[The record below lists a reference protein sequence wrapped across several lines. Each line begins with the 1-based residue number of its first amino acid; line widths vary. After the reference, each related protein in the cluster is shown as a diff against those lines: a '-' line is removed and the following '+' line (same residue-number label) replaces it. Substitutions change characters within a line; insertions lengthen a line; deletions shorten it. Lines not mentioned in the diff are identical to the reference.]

1 MIVYYLISIALALG
15 SFFNKRWMYWLF
27 ILLGCVFLIIAPST
41 NFDYEAYKNAY
52 DNAYV
57 MDGYPWFTSQT
68 YLDAEPLFMAYIA
81 FWKVSTG
88 FPFSYFL
95 AINFTLCVALSAF
108 FLRKTFAEVKYDWWL
123 MFMPVI
129 FPTLFYWSP
138 RSSISFVFLFGSF
151 ILFCKKKYIG
161 ALPLLIFSFLMH
173 SQFLLFASLLLL
185 SAIVMHRKGGVRIGG
200 YGLWWMIS
208 SVALF
213 IALRYM
219 PIFADRIASW
229 LSFLPSATII
239 SSKMGY
245 FEGLEE
251 TFSGFR
257 LTALLST
264 FLYPMLCFYLL
275 QRKKVLGGE
284 LNLLFSDE
292 TQDRYFVNLLFSI
305 VLYGAVI
312 NLAFWGNPHV
322 AGRLSRFSDYVGMGL
337 LIPLFMHTYFQ
348 NRLFLS
354 ILLVFFCIL
363 TPFLYPTLYTN
374 VDWSILL

>member
-27 ILLGCVFLIIAPST
+27 ILLGVVFLIKNPST
-41 NFDYEAYKNAY
+41 LSDYEAYKDAY

-57 MDGYPWFTSQT
+57 TNSYPWFTSQT

-88 FPFSYFL
+88 VSFSYFL
-95 AINFTLCVALSAF
+95 AINFALCVGLCSF
-108 FLRKTFAEVKYDWWL
+108 FLRKTLAEVKYDWWL

-151 ILFCKKKYIG
+151 LFFCKRKYIG
-161 ALPLLIFSFLMH
+161 ASLLLIFSFLMH
-173 SQFLLFASLLLL
+173 SQFLLFASLLLA
-185 SAIVMHRKGGVRIGG
+185 SATVLHRKRSLVVGR
-200 YGLWWMIS
+200 YALWWIIS

-213 IALRYM
+213 IFLRYM
-219 PIFADRIASW
+219 STFSNSVASW
-229 LSFLPSATII
+229 LSFLPSASII
-239 SSKMGY
+239 SSKMVY
-245 FEGLEE
+245 FEELEE
-251 TFSGFR
+251 VSSGFR
-257 LTALLST
+257 LTALLSV
-264 FLYPMLCFYLL
+264 FLYPLLCFYLL
-275 QRKKVLGGE
+275 QRKKILGGK
-284 LNLLFSDE
+284 LRLLFSE
-292 TQDRYFVNLLFSI
+292 EVQDSYFVDLLFSI

>member
-1 MIVYYLISIALALG
+1 MIVYCLISIALALG

-27 ILLGCVFLIIAPST
+27 ILLGVVFLIESSST
-41 NFDYEAYKNAY
+41 LSDYEAYKDAY

-57 MDGYPWFTSQT
+57 TNSYPWFTSQT

-88 FPFSYFL
+88 LPFSYFL
-95 AINFTLCVALSAF
+95 AINFALCVGLCSF
-108 FLRKTFAEVKYDWWL
+108 FLRKTPAEVKYDWWL

-138 RSSISFVFLFGSF
+138 RSSISFIFLFGSF
-151 ILFCKKKYIG
+151 ILFCKKKYIW

-173 SQFLLFASLLLL
+173 SQFLLFAFLLLL
-185 SAIVMHRKGGVRIGG
+185 LAVVMRRKRSARIGG

-219 PIFADRIASW
+219 PIFADRMASW
-229 LSFLPSATII
+229 LSFLPSASII
-239 SSKMGY
+239 SSKMVY
-245 FEGLEE
+245 FEELEGAS
-251 TFSGFR
+251 SGFR
-257 LTALLST
+257 LTAFLSI
-264 FLYPMLCFYLL
+264 FLYPLLCFYLL
-275 QRKKVLGGE
+275 QRKKVLGE
-284 LNLLFSDE
+284 KLNLLFSDE
-292 TQDRYFVNLLFSI
+292 IRDSYFINLLFSI

-348 NRLFLS
+348 NRLSLS
-354 ILLVFFCIL
+354 ILLTFFCIVA
-363 TPFLYPTLYTN
+363 PFLYPTLYTN